1 MSAHAF
7 IAYLRIEAQHEEE
20 RARVL
25 RALADSIQSGSTDD
39 SKWDRQIGAL
49 STLPLGFTF
58 FHPFLPSFFIFRQAG
73 SRHEAQGYNKG
84 ETVQAHGLQSLY
96 TGERRRVTGR
106 KSHYGSQGYY
116 FHRRTPLGEND
127 RRRKAGKVHLN

>member
-25 RALADSIQSGSTDD
+25 RALADSIQSGSTND

-58 FHPFLPSFFIFRQAG
+58 FIHVFRPFSFLGKRAAAVKRKATTKAKPPKLTAYALFIQQSVDA
-73 SRHEAQGYNKG
+73 
-84 ETVQAHGLQSLY
+84 LQ
-96 TGERRRVTGR
+96 
-106 KSHYGSQGYY
+106 
-116 FHRRTPLGEND
+116 GENHTMD
-127 RRRKAGKVHLN
+127 HKDIISIAAHRWAKTTEEEKQVRCT